1 MAIAL
6 NPIFPV
12 VSAKPVAA
20 DLVLQPG
27 AVIDARVLKVLEN
40 NFVRIA
46 IANLTIDVLSE
57 VPLQNGQALQLAVSQ
72 NPQGIKLAVVPPG
85 GGGAATVADVA
96 NPAVTQAAA
105 ATAKPAA
112 PPAALNDLQ
121 ALAVSSAV
129 QTAAARQTGLSQL
142 FANLAAA
149 TGAQS
154 LPPQVQQAVVQ
165 LFALQ
170 PELSD
175 NLTGARIQAAFEASG
190 LFREKALASTPA
202 NQPQPAALPDLKSA
216 LIVLRQTLSVALAS
230 AEQAQVSTQS
240 VVAAQGRAPQTVAAN
255 GAPLAQSPQ
264 IVTQQPAAAA
274 SVLPQTAAPVPQVS
288 PQAGIVVTAAP
299 PLVPGANAQEVLLP
313 LPLAPH
319 AGEASDV
326 ATAIGVAVA
335 TLRQGNGSA
344 PLAPDTFLSLI
355 RNALQIARTE
365 AGIEPG
371 RALPQNTLP
380 GLDQGIARTNVPP
393 PPFRGAAPSAQPI
406 AEPTLAADAP
416 PLATVRQL
424 LDDTDGAIAR
434 QTLLQVASLPERAD
448 VPGAKLDV
456 VTPRWNFEI
465 PFATPQG
472 TAVAQFEVARDGGG
486 NGEEGAAS
494 KVWRARFS
502 LDVEPAGPVH
512 AIISL
517 VGDTTSVRMW
527 AERPVTAA
535 QLRANTTEL
544 AQALRSAALEPG
556 NIVIGEGEPPQAATA
571 PAGHFVNRAS

>member
-27 AVIDARVLKVLEN
+27 QVIDARVLKVLEN

-85 GGGAATVADVA
+85 GGGAATVSDVA
-96 NPAVTQAAA
+96 DPAIAQTI
-105 ATAKPAA
+105 ATSKALSP
-112 PPAALNDLQ
+112 ALNNLQ

-129 QTAAARQTGLSQL
+129 QAAATRQTGLSQL

-149 TGAQS
+149 TGTQS

-190 LFREKALASTPA
+190 LFRERTLAFTPA
-202 NQPQPAALPDLKSA
+202 NQPQLAPLPDLKSA

-230 AEQAQVSTQS
+230 AEQPQAPGQLAT
-240 VVAAQGRAPQTVAAN
+240 AQGSVLQAATVASTPAQPQIASQLPAQSIVPQATAAATPSVAPQAN
-255 GAPLAQSPQ
+255 
-264 IVTQQPAAAA
+264 
-274 SVLPQTAAPVPQVS
+274 
-288 PQAGIVVTAAP
+288 VVITAAP
-299 PLVPGANAQEVLLP
+299 PLVPGAELESALQP
-313 LPLAPH
+313 RPPLASR
-319 AGEASDV
+319 AGDPSDV
-326 ATAIGVAVA
+326 AKTISVAANAV
-335 TLRQGNGSA
+335 RQAPGGA

-355 RNALQIARTE
+355 RNALQIARAE
-365 AGIEPG
+365 AGVEPG
-371 RALPQNTLP
+371 KALVQQASSDIDP
-380 GLDQGIARTNVPP
+380 GVAQTNVPP
-393 PPFRGAAPSAQPI
+393 PPFRRAAPSAQPI
-406 AEPTLAADAP
+406 AEPTLAANAP
-416 PLATVRQL
+416 QLATVRQL

-434 QTLLQVASLPERAD
+434 QTLLQVASLPDRVD

-456 VTPRWNFEI
+456 VTPRWSFEI
-465 PFATPQG
+465 PFVTPQG

-486 NGEEGAAS
+486 NGEEGSAS

-512 AIISL
+512 AIVSL
-517 VGDTTSVRMW
+517 IGETTSVRMW

-535 QLRANTTEL
+535 QLRANTAQL
-544 AQALRSAALEPG
+544 AHALRSAELEPG
-556 NIVIGEGEPPQAATA
+556 NIVVGEGEPPQAATA

>member
-40 NFVRIA
+40 NFVRLA
-46 IANLTIDVLSE
+46 IANLTIDVLSD
-57 VPLQNGQALQLAVSQ
+57 VPLKNGQALQLAVSQ

-85 GGGAATVADVA
+85 GGGAAGVSDIAD
-96 NPAVTQAAA
+96 PAVTQAGT
-105 ATAKPAA
+105 TAKSGAPA
-112 PPAALNDLQ
+112 PAVLNNSQ

-129 QTAAARQTGLSQL
+129 QTAATRQTGLSQL

-154 LPPQVQQAVVQ
+154 LPPQVRQAVVQ

-175 NLTGARIQAAFEASG
+175 NLTGAKIQAAFEASG
-190 LFREKALASTPA
+190 LFREKTLASFPA

-216 LIVLRQTLSVALAS
+216 LIVLRQTLSVALAN
-230 AEQAQVSTQS
+230 ATQAQ
-240 VVAAQGRAPQTVAAN
+240 APA
-255 GAPLAQSPQ
+255 
-264 IVTQQPAAAA
+264 QPATSAPGSA
-274 SVLPQTAAPVPQVS
+274 SQATASGTPLLQPQVISQTAAPNILPQAAAPPGVQIS
-288 PQAGIVVTAAP
+288 PQTGPVVTTAP
-299 PLVPGANAQEVLLP
+299 PLVPGADAQTVLSPNAARV
-313 LPLAPH
+313 
-319 AGEASDV
+319 GEPSDI
-326 ATAIGVAVA
+326 AKAIGLAAGAV
-335 TLRQGNGSA
+335 RQGSGA
-344 PLAPDTFLSLI
+344 PPLAPDTFLSLI

-365 AGIEPG
+365 AGVEPG
-371 RALPQNTLP
+371 RATPQSSLSD
-380 GLDQGIARTNVPP
+380 LDPGIARTNVPS

-424 LDDTDGAIAR
+424 IDDTDGAIAR
-434 QTLLQVASLPERAD
+434 QTLLQVASLPDRVD

-456 VTPRWNFEI
+456 VTPRWSFEI

-486 NGEEGAAS
+486 NGEEGTAS

-517 VGDTTSVRMW
+517 AGETTSVRMW

-535 QLRANTTEL
+535 QLRANTTQL
-544 AQALRSAALEPG
+544 AQALRSAELEPG

>member
-27 AVIDARVLKVLEN
+27 TVVAARVLQVLEN

-46 IANLTIDVLSE
+46 IANLSIDVLSE

-72 NPQGIKLAVVPPG
+72 NPQGIKLAVVPQG
-85 GGGAATVADVA
+85 SAGAATVGD
-96 NPAVTQAAA
+96 PAITQAAT
-105 ATAKPAA
+105 TAKAVA
-112 PPAALNDLQ
+112 PTPTLNDLQ

-129 QTAAARQTGLSQL
+129 QTAATRQTGLSQL

-149 TGAQS
+149 TGTQS

-175 NLTGARIQAAFEASG
+175 NLTGAKLQAAFEASG
-190 LFREKALASTPA
+190 LFREKTLASTTT

-230 AEQAQVSTQS
+230 AEQTQPSGQPVTAQGNSQQTTTGAPAQPQIAPQLAAQS
-240 VVAAQGRAPQTVAAN
+240 VEPQATGAPTPSVAPQATV
-255 GAPLAQSPQ
+255 
-264 IVTQQPAAAA
+264 
-274 SVLPQTAAPVPQVS
+274 
-288 PQAGIVVTAAP
+288 VVAAAP
-299 PLVPGANAQEVLLP
+299 PLVPGAELENALQPP
-313 LPLAPH
+313 LPQASR
-319 AGEASDV
+319 AGDPSDV
-326 ATAIGVAVA
+326 AKTISLAANAVRQAPGA
-335 TLRQGNGSA
+335 TQ
-344 PLAPDTFLSLI
+344 LAPDTFLSLI

-365 AGIEPG
+365 TGVEPG
-371 RALPQNTLP
+371 KTLTQHALPE
-380 GLDQGIARTNVPP
+380 LDQGVARTNVPP

-406 AEPTLAADAP
+406 AEPTLATNAP

-434 QTLLQVASLPERAD
+434 QTLLQVASLPDRVE

-456 VTPRWNFEI
+456 VTPRWSFEI

-486 NGEEGAAS
+486 NGEEGSAS

-517 VGDTTSVRMW
+517 VGETTSVRMW

-535 QLRANTTEL
+535 QLRANTTQL
-544 AQALRSAALEPG
+544 AQALRSAELEPG

>member
-57 VPLQNGQALQLAVSQ
+57 VPLQSGQALQLAVSQ

-85 GGGAATVADVA
+85 GGGAATVSDVA
-96 NPAVTQAAA
+96 NPAVAQAA
-105 ATAKPAA
+105 ATAKPAT
-112 PPAALNDLQ
+112 PTPVLNDLQ

-175 NLTGARIQAAFEASG
+175 NLTGAKIQAAFEASG
-190 LFREKALASTPA
+190 LFREKTLVSAPA

-230 AEQAQVSTQS
+230 AGQTPVSAQAP
-240 VVAAQGRAPQTVAAN
+240 APQEASATAATLVQPPI
-255 GAPLAQSPQ
+255 ATPR
-264 IVTQQPAAAA
+264 PAAPAI
-274 SVLPQTAAPVPQVS
+274 VLQATAAPAQVS
-288 PQAGIVVTAAP
+288 PQTGVVVTAAP
-299 PLVPGANAQEVLLP
+299 PLAPGAKAQEILPP
-313 LPLAPH
+313 LPHVARAAEP
-319 AGEASDV
+319 SD
-326 ATAIGVAVA
+326 AAKAIGVAAAAV
-335 TLRQGNGSA
+335 RQGAGAA

-365 AGIEPG
+365 AGVEPG
-371 RALPQNTLP
+371 KVLPQHTLSD
-380 GLDQGIARTNVPP
+380 LDPGIARANVPP

-434 QTLLQVASLPERAD
+434 QTLLQVASLPDRAD

-456 VTPRWNFEI
+456 VAPRWSFEI

-486 NGEEGAAS
+486 NGEEGTAS

-517 VGDTTSVRMW
+517 AGETTSVRMW

-535 QLRANTTEL
+535 QLRANTTQL
-544 AQALRSAALEPG
+544 AQALRSAELEPG

>member
-40 NFVRIA
+40 NFVRLA
-46 IANLTIDVLSE
+46 IANLSIDVLSE

-72 NPQGIKLAVVPPG
+72 SPQGIKLAVVPPG
-85 GGGAATVADVA
+85 SGGAASVSDVAD
-96 NPAVTQAAA
+96 PAIAQAAG
-105 ATAKPAA
+105 TAKPAA
-112 PPAALNDLQ
+112 STPVLNDVQ

-129 QTAAARQTGLSQL
+129 QTAASRQTGLSQL

-170 PELSD
+170 PDLSD
-175 NLTGARIQAAFEASG
+175 NLTGAKIQAAFEASG
-190 LFREKALASTPA
+190 LFREKTLAATPA
-202 NQPQPAALPDLKSA
+202 NQSQPAALPDLKSA
-216 LIVLRQTLSVALAS
+216 LIVLRQTLSVALAN
-230 AEQAQVSTQS
+230 ATQAQ
-240 VVAAQGRAPQTVAAN
+240 APAQPATSAPGSAPQTATAN
-255 GAPLAQSPQ
+255 GAPLAQPQ
-264 IVTQQPAAAA
+264 VISQAAAPVFPQA
-274 SVLPQTAAPVPQVS
+274 AATPGAQVAPQSGPVVTTAPPLAPGAEAESVLP
-288 PQAGIVVTAAP
+288 
-299 PLVPGANAQEVLLP
+299 PLLHSVR
-313 LPLAPH
+313 
-319 AGEASDV
+319 AGEPSDI
-326 ATAIGVAVA
+326 AKAIGLAAGAV
-335 TLRQGNGSA
+335 RQGSGAA

-365 AGIEPG
+365 AGLESG
-371 RALPQNTLP
+371 RANSQSSLSD
-380 GLDQGIARTNVPP
+380 LDPGIARTNVPP

-416 PLATVRQL
+416 TLATVRQL
-424 LDDTDGAIAR
+424 IDDTDGAIAR
-434 QTLLQVASLPERAD
+434 QTLLQVASLPDRVD

-456 VTPRWNFEI
+456 VTPRWSFEI

-472 TAVAQFEVARDGGG
+472 TAVAQFEVVRDGGG
-486 NGEEGAAS
+486 NGEEGTPS

-517 VGDTTSVRMW
+517 VGETTSVRMW

-535 QLRANTTEL
+535 QLRANTTQL
-544 AQALRSAALEPG
+544 AQALRSAELEPG

>member
-12 VSAKPVAA
+12 VSSKPVAA

-46 IANLTIDVLSE
+46 IANLSIDVLSE

-85 GGGAATVADVA
+85 GGGAATVSDVA
-96 NPAVTQAAA
+96 NPAVAQAA
-105 ATAKPAA
+105 ATAKPAT
-112 PPAALNDLQ
+112 PTPVLNDLQ

-175 NLTGARIQAAFEASG
+175 NLTGAKIQAAFEASG
-190 LFREKALASTPA
+190 LFREKTLASTPA

-216 LIVLRQTLSVALAS
+216 LIVLRQTLSVALAG
-230 AEQAQVSTQS
+230 AEQAQVPGQP
-240 VVAAQGRAPQTVAAN
+240 AASSQGRAPQAVAN
-255 GAPLAQSPQ
+255 GVFPVQPQALPQVATQSILPQAIVTPTPAASPQ
-264 IVTQQPAAAA
+264 
-274 SVLPQTAAPVPQVS
+274 S
-288 PQAGIVVTAAP
+288 GRVVTTAP
-299 PLVPGANAQEVLLP
+299 PLVPAAEAESILPPLLHP
-313 LPLAPH
+313 VR
-319 AGEASDV
+319 AGEPSDI
-326 ATAIGVAVA
+326 AKAIGLAAGAV
-335 TLRQGNGSA
+335 RQGAGAA

-365 AGIEPG
+365 AGVEPG
-371 RALPQNTLP
+371 KVLPQHTLSD
-380 GLDQGIARTNVPP
+380 LDPGIARTNVPP

-434 QTLLQVASLPERAD
+434 QTLLQVASLPDRAD

-456 VTPRWNFEI
+456 VTPRWSFEI

-486 NGEEGAAS
+486 NGEEGTAS

-517 VGDTTSVRMW
+517 AGETTSVRMW

-535 QLRANTTEL
+535 QLRANTTQL
-544 AQALRSAALEPG
+544 AQALRSAELEPG

>member
-20 DLVLQPG
+20 DLVLPPG

-46 IANLTIDVLSE
+46 IANLSIDVLSE
-57 VPLQNGQALQLAVSQ
+57 VPLLNGQALQLAVSQ
-72 NPQGIKLAVVPPG
+72 SPQGIKLAVVPPG
-85 GGGAATVADVA
+85 GGGAAGVADVA
-96 NPAVTQAAA
+96 DPAVVQAS
-105 ATAKPAA
+105 ATAKPVA
-112 PPAALNDLQ
+112 PTPALNDLRT
-121 ALAVSSAV
+121 LAVSSAV

-175 NLTGARIQAAFEASG
+175 NLTGAKIQAAFEASG
-190 LFREKALASTPA
+190 LFREKTLASAPA
-202 NQPQPAALPDLKSA
+202 NQQQSAALPDLKSA
-216 LIVLRQTLSVALAS
+216 LIVLRQTLTVALAN
-230 AEQAQVSTQS
+230 ATQAQ
-240 VVAAQGRAPQTVAAN
+240 APAQPATSAPGSAPQTVTSN
-255 GAPLAQSPQ
+255 GTQLVQPQ
-264 IVTQQPAAAA
+264 VTSQPPVASILPQAAATPGA
-274 SVLPQTAAPVPQVS
+274 QVS
-288 PQAGIVVTAAP
+288 PQTGPVVTTAP
-299 PLVPGANAQEVLLP
+299 PPVPGAEAESVLTP
-313 LPLAPH
+313 LPPVAR
-319 AGEASDV
+319 AGEPSDV
-326 ATAIGVAVA
+326 AKAIGLAA
-335 TLRQGNGSA
+335 STARQGVGAA

-365 AGIEPG
+365 AGVESG
-371 RALPQNTLP
+371 RATSQSSLSDLDP
-380 GLDQGIARTNVPP
+380 GVARTNVPP

-416 PLATVRQL
+416 TLATVRQL
-424 LDDTDGAIAR
+424 IDDTDGAIAR
-434 QTLLQVASLPERAD
+434 QTLLQVASLPDRVD
-448 VPGAKLDV
+448 VPGAKLDI
-456 VTPRWNFEI
+456 VTPRWSFEI

-486 NGEEGAAS
+486 YGEEGTPS

-517 VGDTTSVRMW
+517 AGETTSVRMW

-535 QLRANTTEL
+535 QLRANTTQL
-544 AQALRSAALEPG
+544 AQALRSAELEPG

>member
-40 NFVRIA
+40 NFVRLA

-85 GGGAATVADVA
+85 GGGAAGVSDIAD
-96 NPAVTQAAA
+96 PAVTQAAA
-105 ATAKPAA
+105 TAKSVGPT
-112 PPAALNDLQ
+112 PVLNDTQ

-129 QTAAARQTGLSQL
+129 QTAASRQTGLSQL

-170 PELSD
+170 PDLSD
-175 NLTGARIQAAFEASG
+175 NLTGAKIQAAFEASG
-190 LFREKALASTPA
+190 LFREKTLASLPA

-216 LIVLRQTLSVALAS
+216 LIVLRQTLSIALAS
-230 AEQAQVSTQS
+230 AEQEQAPAQSTIA
-240 VVAAQGRAPQTVAAN
+240 VQGRASQAAAN
-255 GAPLAQSPQ
+255 GAQLVQPQ
-264 IVTQQPAAAA
+264 IVPQQPAAVAN
-274 SVLPQTAAPVPQVS
+274 VLPQAASATPAPQVS
-288 PQAGIVVTAAP
+288 PQSGFVITAAP
-299 PLVPGANAQEVLLP
+299 SLVPGADAQDVLSP
-313 LPLAPH
+313 PHLAR
-319 AGEASDV
+319 AGQPSDV
-326 ATAIGVAVA
+326 ATAVGVAA
-335 TLRQGNGSA
+335 SAARPGAA

-365 AGIEPG
+365 AGVDPG
-371 RALPQNTLP
+371 KAVAQHALSND
-380 GLDQGIARTNVPP
+380 DQGIARTNVPP
-393 PPFRGAAPSAQPI
+393 PPFRGAAPSAQPV
-406 AEPTLAADAP
+406 AEPTLIADAP

-434 QTLLQVASLPERAD
+434 QTLLQVASLPDRVD

-456 VTPRWNFEI
+456 VTPRWSFEI

-486 NGEEGAAS
+486 NGEEGTPS

-517 VGDTTSVRMW
+517 VGETTSVRMW

-535 QLRANTTEL
+535 QLRANTTQL
-544 AQALRSAALEPG
+544 AQALRSAELEPG